1 VHLALPA
8 RLPLI
13 AACQQQVELC
23 QAQATLQE
31 LQEQQTSRAQAL
43 QLLTAK
49 DTPASPSAVDAAAH
63 TTAAGD
69 SCKRAKTAD
78 TAMAASPVMQQ
89 SADQG
94 LLDTAAHTDMDI
106 DPESDPDSVDSPA
119 LELKAK
125 HGGSK
130 PSRPSEL
137 RSRRGNMR
145 TGQRTRARA
154 RVILDSSSGS
164 DADSEGTSSD
174 SGEDDVAAPAMSNR
188 AATTSMVRAKRTPAG
203 GRRQQEARLRTV
215 DQTAAVDGKLSA
227 AVLAKQTAQLQQ
239 RQLLLEDQ
247 DQELQQQYAR
257 VDQSALE
264 RDLAALQGLAAA
276 HTALKQL
283 QQQHEAAATALE
295 QLLDARYSRL
305 LAVLQSLNAQL
316 DAVYSQLTGGVG
328 KAYCSYTAE
337 RRLLFSQGVTLHVQP
352 DGSTWRRLGMLSGGQ
367 KSLATLALSFALQVS
382 Q

>member
-1 VHLALPA
+1 M
-8 RLPLI
+8 
-13 AACQQQVELC
+13 QQQVELC

-31 LQEQQTSRAQAL
+31 VQEQQQSRAQAL
-43 QLLTAK
+43 QLLTAQ
-49 DTPASPSAVDAAAH
+49 DLPASPSTVDAAPS
-63 TTAAGD
+63 TIAAED

-78 TAMAASPVMQQ
+78 TATEASPMQQ
-89 SADQG
+89 SADQD
-94 LLDTAAHTDMDI
+94 LLDTAAHADMDV
-106 DPESDPDSVDSPA
+106 DPESGPDSTDSPA
-119 LELKAK
+119 LQLKAMQG
-125 HGGSK
+125 GGSK
-130 PSRPSEL
+130 AGRPSEL
-137 RSRRGNMR
+137 QSRNSNIRA
-145 TGQRTRARA
+145 GQRTRARA
-154 RVILDSSSGS
+154 RVILDSSSGT

-174 SGEDDVAAPAMSNR
+174 NDEDDVAAPAMSNR
-188 AATTSMVRAKRTPAG
+188 AAAASRAKAKHTPAV
-203 GRRQQEARLRTV
+203 GRRQREAKLRTA
-215 DQTAAVDGKLSA
+215 DQLAAADGKLSA

-239 RQLLLEDQ
+239 RQLLLDDQ
-247 DQELQQQYAR
+247 EQELQQQYAR

-276 HTALKQL
+276 HTTLKQL

-295 QLLDARYSRL
+295 LLLDERYSRL

-316 DAVYSQLTGGVG
+316 DTVYSQLTGGIG

-382 Q
+382 QLAGRIAT